1 MSKHFLPN
9 DIARCGRDDCP
20 KHLKC
25 ARWLDR
31 LPWEQ
36 YWYNEFDPEN
46 CEGFIEKTGINKQ
59 TKNK

>member
-1 MSKHFLPN
+1 MSEYFLPN

-36 YWYNEFDPEN
+36 YWYNEFNPIG
-46 CEGFIEKTGINKQ
+46 CEGYIEKKDEQ
-59 TKNK
+59 TKSK

>member
-1 MSKHFLPN
+1 MSKYFLPK

-20 KHLKC
+20 KHAKC

-36 YWYNEFDPEN
+36 YWYNEFNPES
-46 CEGFIEKTGINKQ
+46 CLSFIEK
-59 TKNK
+59 KNEKNV